1 MTTTANIESKR
12 LAVSTRAPA
21 TIRDEVD
28 DVVSRFFGG
37 QGGWFTGRM
46 FLFVDITESDQALE
60 VTVDIPG
67 VDPGTLAIELAGN
80 VLTVRGERLETKNA
94 SAQVTHRVE
103 RRKGAVSRSI
113 SLPCAVADEEATA
126 EFKDGVLTIILPKCD
141 ALESRSIE
149 VRHKR

>member
-1 MTTTANIESKR
+1 MMTATANIESKPQ
-12 LAVSTRAPA
+12 AVSTRARA

-46 FLFVDITESDQALE
+46 FLFVDITESDKALE

-67 VDPGTLAIELAGN
+67 VDPGSLAIELAGN

-94 SAQVTHRVE
+94 SGQVTHRVE
-103 RRKGAVSRSI
+103 R
-113 SLPCAVADEEATA
+113 
-126 EFKDGVLTIILPKCD
+126 
-141 ALESRSIE
+141 
-149 VRHKR
+149 